1 MAIFDFLGKILDLN
15 EREVT
20 KLKPLVQSINELE
33 NEFKKLSNEDLQAKT
48 ADLKLRLERDEVVDD
63 VLSEAFAAV
72 REASDRTLGLR
83 HFDVQLLAGIAF
95 LQGK

>member
-83 HFDVQLLAGIAF
+83 HFDVQLLAGI
-95 LQGK
+95 